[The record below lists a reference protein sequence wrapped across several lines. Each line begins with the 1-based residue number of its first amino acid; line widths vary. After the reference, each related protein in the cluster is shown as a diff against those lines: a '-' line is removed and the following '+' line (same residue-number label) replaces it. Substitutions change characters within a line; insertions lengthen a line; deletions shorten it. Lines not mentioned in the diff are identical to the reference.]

1 MKMVL
6 GVVRLEMVIHFGSKK
21 VEPMLD
27 DGAFHGQPTDR
38 FGEC

>member
-6 GVVRLEMVIHFGSKK
+6 GVVRLEMAMDFGSRE

-27 DGAFHGQPTDR
+27 EGPSMDNP
-38 FGEC
+38 

>member
-6 GVVRLEMVIHFGSKK
+6 GVVRPERAMGFGSKE

-27 DGAFHGQPTDR
+27 EGGRPWTAHGLILDS
-38 FGEC
+38 